1 MEKAPSLSWGER
13 ISRFSVLHGSKRS
26 AIFALALVSIG
37 DFFIP
42 ALPTQTSVVALGLLQ
57 PKRAAWIAL
66 AFALSA
72 ALGAAIL
79 ALLLISV
86 ESFAQQFAS
95 EQLGNEWARITA
107 FIQTYGSWAVLLG
120 SIFPTPPRLL
130 TAATLLSGV
139 SPWVV
144 IGAIFLGKL
153 IWFGLFLTLLIKLP
167 NLLGRIPVIGKAA
180 SRFRSYQANILNE
193 EAKKRSSL

>member
-1 MEKAPSLSWGER
+1 
-13 ISRFSVLHGSKRS
+13 
-26 AIFALALVSIG
+26 LALVSIG

-79 ALLLISV
+79 ALLLFSV

-95 EQLGNEWARITA
+95 EQLGSDWARITG
-107 FIQTYGSWAVLLG
+107 FIQTYGSWAVLLS

-139 SPWVV
+139 SPWIV
-144 IGAIFLGKL
+144 IGSIFLGKL
-153 IWFGLFLTLLIKLP
+153 IWFSLFLTLLIKLP
-167 NLLGRIPVIGKAA
+167 NVLGRIPIIGKAV
-180 SRFRSYQANILNE
+180 SRFRAYQAEILHEQANKGE
-193 EAKKRSSL
+193 SP